1 MPPGWCDCCFC
12 NLVEKN
18 NLWGRP
24 RAAEREDPGAKIMG
38 GEIVQGKADFER
50 RYEFIKTLGDGGQ
63 GGVYKYRRRADG
75 ALVAVKEFGC
85 LTAKYVPWRLGVCGV
100 HVCCV

>member
-18 NLWGRP
+18 NRRP
-24 RAAEREDPGAKIMG
+24 RAERGGGVGSGGGGGGEPGARMG
-38 GEIVQGKADFER
+38 GEIVAGKADFEG

-85 LTAKYVPWRLGVCGV
+85 LTAK
-100 HVCCV
+100 